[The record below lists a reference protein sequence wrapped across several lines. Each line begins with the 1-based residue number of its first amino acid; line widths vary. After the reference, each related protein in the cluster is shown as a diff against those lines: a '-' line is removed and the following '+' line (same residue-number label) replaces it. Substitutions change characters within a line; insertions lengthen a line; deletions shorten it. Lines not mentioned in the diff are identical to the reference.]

1 MFAGFT
7 ADPLCTLNGYFGKS
21 SALNY
26 YRLGLALNALI
37 ALQIL
42 LDYTDTQSRAG
53 ERESFCAKTTLK
65 SPRTVFQKIYTYNT
79 CDTIDILPC
88 GHSPKRGDRLTQY
101 MFQCGHKM

>member
-26 YRLGLALNALI
+26 YRLGLALK

-65 SPRTVFQKIYTYNT
+65 SPRTVFQKIYTITHVIAYT
-79 CDTIDILPC
+79 SCHVDVVQKVVT
-88 GHSPKRGDRLTQY
+88 G
-101 MFQCGHKM
+101 